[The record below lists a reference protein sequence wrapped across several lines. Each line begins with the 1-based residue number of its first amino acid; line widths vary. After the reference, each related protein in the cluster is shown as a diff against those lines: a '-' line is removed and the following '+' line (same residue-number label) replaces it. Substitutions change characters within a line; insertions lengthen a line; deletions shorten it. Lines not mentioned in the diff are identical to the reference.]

1 MWVVIITAVLLVA
14 ALISYYSSEDISDT
28 LPMTVC
34 GVILLLYLL
43 AFGRLLYAIDFIS
56 FAVLAGSAILIM
68 KKKRPLLPAL
78 GRILLQPYLIIS
90 ILLLVGITFFVR
102 EQIFTWW
109 DDINFWSTDAKA
121 LYYLNGFPGKYG
133 NVSPV
138 FGDYPPVTSL
148 F

>member
-78 GRILLQPYLIIS
+78 GRILLQPYLKI
-90 ILLLVGITFFVR
+90 
-102 EQIFTWW
+102 
-109 DDINFWSTDAKA
+109 
-121 LYYLNGFPGKYG
+121 
-133 NVSPV
+133 
-138 FGDYPPVTSL
+138 
-148 F
+148 